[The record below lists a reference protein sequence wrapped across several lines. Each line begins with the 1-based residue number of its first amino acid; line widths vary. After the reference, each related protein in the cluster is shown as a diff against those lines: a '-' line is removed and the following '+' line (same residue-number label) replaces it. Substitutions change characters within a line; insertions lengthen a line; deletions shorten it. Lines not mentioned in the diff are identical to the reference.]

1 PDGGRNKTNTC
12 PAGFSFYDS
21 HEYTDYTLVN
31 ELYNNGFEIAL
42 HSITHLTNQTYWA
55 AGTYETMV
63 QEFAEQRVQMAHF
76 ANIPFEAMK
85 GVRLPF
91 LQLSGDASFEMMAAH
106 NLEYDSSWPTTS
118 FTNP

>member
-1 PDGGRNKTNTC
+1 PQFVTATLDDAVNVLNIVTYRDILYGRRNKNNNC
-12 PAGFSFYDS
+12 PAGFSFYVS

-76 ANIPFEAMK
+76 ANIP
-85 GVRLPF
+85 
-91 LQLSGDASFEMMAAH
+91 
-106 NLEYDSSWPTTS
+106 
-118 FTNP
+118 